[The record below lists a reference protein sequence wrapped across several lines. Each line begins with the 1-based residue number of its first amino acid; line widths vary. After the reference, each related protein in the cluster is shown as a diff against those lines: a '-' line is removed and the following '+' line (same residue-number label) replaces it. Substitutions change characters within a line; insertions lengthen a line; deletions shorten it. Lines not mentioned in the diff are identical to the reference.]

1 MVEKRVQRAVMVVAY
16 YKELIKN
23 LHICTSGDC
32 FGCTLRTNKVN
43 CKDLL
48 LASVEGVIEQ
58 LVKERDAAVADLKS
72 VLASECGLNQCRYCK
87 YQEDDYQ
94 CHHDCIPYSEKWGW
108 EWRGVQ
114 EDNDAVG

>member
-1 MVEKRVQRAVMVVAY
+1 MAY

-58 LVKERDAAVADLKS
+58 LIKERDAEPVRHGHWIEQSDVWGDVYYDCSA
-72 VLASECGLNQCRYCK
+72 CGNSWTTIDGTPFDNGMNYCPNCGAK
-87 YQEDDYQ
+87 MDE
-94 CHHDCIPYSEKWGW
+94 
-108 EWRGVQ
+108 
-114 EDNDAVG
+114 EDNT

>member
-1 MVEKRVQRAVMVVAY
+1 MNDYKGLIGELKEQCSAMDYDCCSMAFRAA
-16 YKELIKN
+16 
-23 LHICTSGDC
+23 D
-32 FGCTLRTNKVN
+32 
-43 CKDLL
+43 
-48 LASVEGVIEQ
+48 AIEQ

-108 EWRGVQ
+108 EWRGL
-114 EDNDAVG
+114 EGKHE

>member
-1 MVEKRVQRAVMVVAY
+1 MNDY
-16 YKELIKN
+16 NELIKD

-58 LVKERDAAVADLKS
+58 LVKERDAVEVVRCKD
-72 VLASECGLNQCRYCK
+72 CK
-87 YQEDDYQ
+87 YMLDSD
-94 CHHDCIPYSEKWGW
+94 K
-108 EWRGVQ
+108 GVRFCNVWCKVNGLG
-114 EDNDAVG
+114 DNGYCSYGKRR